1 MGYYARP
8 NVYDIAYRRTVF
20 RLVAIQAG
28 LTGIAVCIAL
38 VVQGNEFA
46 LALLYGGAVSIT
58 GTLAGAWRL
67 KRATDEAAENAMLGV
82 AGFYKSAVVRMI
94 VIIALLTLGMGVL
107 KLHALALL
115 IGFIVAQ
122 TGYFFGRPIRAR

>member
-1 MGYYARP
+1 MGYARP

-20 RLVAIQAG
+20 RLVLIQAG
-28 LTGIAVCIAL
+28 LTGVAAGVAL
-38 VVQGNEFA
+38 LTQGNEFS
-46 LALLYGGAVSIT
+46 LAVLYGGAVSIA

-67 KRATDEAAENAMLGV
+67 KIATDEAAGNAMQGV
-82 AGFYKSAVVRMI
+82 AEFYKSAVMRFAV
-94 VIIALLTLGMGVL
+94 VIALLILGMGIM

-122 TGYFFGRPIRAR
+122 TGYFFGRPLRAR

>member
-1 MGYYARP
+1 MGYARP

-20 RLVAIQAG
+20 RLVLIQTG
-28 LTGIAVCIAL
+28 LTGLAAVIAL
-38 VVQGNEFA
+38 LLRGNEFG
-46 LALLYGGAVSIT
+46 LALLYGGAVSIA

-67 KRATDEAAENAMLGV
+67 KIATQEAAENAMLGM
-82 AGFYKSAVVRMI
+82 AEFYKSAVMRFAI
-94 VIIALLTLGMGVL
+94 VITLLVLGMGVL

-122 TGYFFGRPIRAR
+122 TGYFFGRPLRAR

>member
-1 MGYYARP
+1 MGYARP

-28 LTGIAVCIAL
+28 LTGIAACIAL
-38 VVQGNEFA
+38 FMQGNEFA

-67 KRATDEAAENAMLGV
+67 KRATEEVAENAMLGV
-82 AGFYKSAVVRMI
+82 AGFYKSAVIRMI

-122 TGYFFGRPIRAR
+122 TGYFFGRPMRAR